1 MQLKNLAP
9 FLAIALSVIG
19 GTNAQGQSYILPWYG
34 GQWCNDQT
42 IVGLAIADAPTGGC
56 RLIRSTT
63 NGAHNVHS
71 FAANG
76 AGRFNI
82 RVCTG
87 FGCDGHCVWTGP
99 VRPPGGACW
108 NRLPHE
114 DPWRSYEVVWA

>member
-1 MQLKNLAP
+1 MQLKNLTP
-9 FLAIALSVIG
+9 FLAIVLSVIG

-82 RVCTG
+82 RG
-87 FGCDGHCVWTGP
+87 
-99 VRPPGGACW
+99 VRVGIGSRMRILGGAT
-108 NRLPHE
+108 RLFGRKDVTDSE
-114 DPWRSYEVVWA
+114 YFYV